1 MTVEFTNYFYLAWH
15 LPAKFCESF
24 FALQK
29 VAGTRVL
36 NSVFYFGEPHEV

>member
-1 MTVEFTNYFYLAWH
+1 MTVEFMRYFYVAWH
-15 LPAKFCESF
+15 LLTKFCESF